1 MLLGSITYTATP
13 LSTNYK
19 TVLQKKVDITG
30 CHIIKNCCYKV
41 IIKTLKLLNK
51 YEITLDS
58 LS

>member
-19 TVLQKKVDITG
+19 TALQKKLILQAAILSKTAA
-30 CHIIKNCCYKV
+30 I